1 MSTAAPRRDDSRRPR
16 SLRVRP
22 RWLGETWRRPAGAFG
37 LLVVTGVL
45 AAATVSLVWTPHPLL
60 AADVTRGWHGP
71 SWEHLLGTD
80 LIGRDTLS
88 WLLAGAQPT
97 VVVVVA
103 SVVLAALVG
112 LPLGALGALL
122 PSRWSEPVV
131 VVIDILVA
139 LPVLLVAMLLAA
151 PFGGSLAV
159 VVIAVGFAAGVNV
172 ARVTRPELVRASQS
186 DYVLAARASGVGA
199 VGRLVQHIVPNI
211 SPVMIVQLSQT
222 AGTAILAEAGLT
234 FLGYGAPTST
244 PSWGRALADAQS
256 FIGVAPLSVVW
267 PGLTIAVTVLAL
279 NLLGDAL
286 REAVDPRLRR
296 GPVASQRA
304 VAVLTGAQPAV
315 SAHVASDGV
324 EALAV
329 SAGRQP
335 GAQPLVLPA
344 EHPGASP
351 LRPLAVRVTG
361 GPDGA

>member
-1 MSTAAPRRDDSRRPR
+1 MSVAAPRRRLFLETRSRR
-16 SLRVRP
+16 LLP
-22 RWLGETWRRPAGAFG
+22 RWLAETWRRPAGSFG
-37 LLVVTGVL
+37 LLVVAGVL
-45 AAATVSLVWTPHPLL
+45 AAATLSLVWTPHPLL
-60 AADVTRGWHGP
+60 ATDVARGWQGP
-71 SWEHLLGTD
+71 SWDHLLGTD

-88 WLLAGAQPT
+88 WLLAGAQTT

-122 PSRWSEPVV
+122 PARWSEPVV
-131 VVIDILVA
+131 VLIDILVA

-199 VGRLVQHIVPNI
+199 VGRLTHHIVPNV
-211 SPVMIVQLSQT
+211 SPVVIVQLSQT

-244 PSWGRALADAQS
+244 PSWGRSLADAQS

-296 GPVASQRA
+296 GPVASLQEVAEPTSVHAAA
-304 VAVLTGAQPAV
+304 VTA
-315 SAHVASDGV
+315 
-324 EALAV
+324 
-329 SAGRQP
+329 
-335 GAQPLVLPA
+335 
-344 EHPGASP
+344 P
-351 LRPLAVRVTG
+351 LRPLVARVTG
-361 GPDGA
+361 EPDGA